1 MIIKHPEA
9 IVKAIDFVTYGCSGW
24 ACVAAYVNHYS
35 TMFAIGIAFCSLV
48 VSIVYKHLNY
58 RVNKKKIEGMFG
70 DEKENWE

>member
-1 MIIKHPEA
+1 MFYKNPEA
-9 IVKAIDFVTYGCSGW
+9 VVKAIDFVTYGCSGW

-35 TMFAIGIAFCSLV
+35 TLFAIGIAFCSLV

-58 RVNKKKIEGMFG
+58 KINKKKIEGMFG

>member
-1 MIIKHPEA
+1 MFYKNPEA
-9 IVKAIDFVTYGCSGW
+9 VVKAIDFVTYGCSGW

-35 TMFAIGIAFCSLV
+35 TLFAIGIAFCSLL

-58 RVNKKKIEGMFG
+58 KINKKKIEGMFG

>member
-24 ACVAAYVNHYS
+24 ACVAAYINHYS

-58 RVNKKKIEGMFG
+58 KINKKKIEGMFG

>member
-9 IVKAIDFVTYGCSGW
+9 VVKAIDFITYGCSGW

-35 TMFAIGIAFCSLV
+35 TLFAIGIAFCSLL
-48 VSIVYKHLNY
+48 VSILYKHLNY
-58 RVNKKKIEGMFG
+58 RINKKKIEGMFG

>member
-35 TMFAIGIAFCSLV
+35 TLFAIGIAFCSLV
-48 VSIVYKHLNY
+48 ASIVYKHLNY

-70 DEKENWE
+70 EEKENWE

>member
-58 RVNKKKIEGMFG
+58 KIIFEYV
-70 DEKENWE
+70 

>member
-9 IVKAIDFVTYGCSGW
+9 VVNAIDFITYGCSGW

-35 TMFAIGIAFCSLV
+35 TLFAIGIAFCSLL

-58 RVNKKKIEGMFG
+58 KINKKKIEGMFG

>member
-9 IVKAIDFVTYGCSGW
+9 IVKAIDFITYGCSGW

-35 TMFAIGIAFCSLV
+35 TLFAIGIAFCSLV